1 MNDEGVRSKEV
12 QIYDRRPSTE
22 SQLAPLGE
30 LLRHLQ
36 QLAPGTLTGRWRV
49 LRGAYAGY
57 GAMVT
62 GIEEALAGEE
72 YVELEGENLFPVL
85 LSDEE
90 YFYNVRIKKVS
101 EDIELG
107 VFDTTY
113 LYMRGPSQLVQEVAA
128 LFKNVIVMERP

>member
-1 MNDEGVRSKEV
+1 MNDSSARFKEV
-12 QIYDRRPSTE
+12 QIYDRRPGTE

-36 QLAPGTLTGRWRV
+36 QLAPDTLTGRWRV

-57 GAMVT
+57 GRTVT
-62 GIEEALAGEE
+62 DIENALVDNE
-72 YVELEGENLFPVL
+72 YVDLEAEDLFPIL

-90 YFYNVRIKKVS
+90 YFYNVRIEKVC

-113 LYMRGPSQLVQEVAA
+113 LYLRGPSRLVQEAA
-128 LFKNVIVMERP
+128 KRFKDVVIVEQS